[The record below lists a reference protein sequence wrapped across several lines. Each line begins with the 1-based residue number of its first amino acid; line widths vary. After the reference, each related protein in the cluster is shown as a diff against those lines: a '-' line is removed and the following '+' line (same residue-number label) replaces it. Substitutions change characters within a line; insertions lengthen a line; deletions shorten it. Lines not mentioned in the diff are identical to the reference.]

1 MFNRLIGAWK
11 SRQANRIAGRLEKS
25 LRVCL
30 VSVADEEGELNSD
43 ISDDDFVLA
52 YIFGMVLANLE
63 SIGKEKDTSVA
74 ALALRQTF
82 ENLFGRGQKL
92 AELCAALAKRDDED
106 FKYAAHLGYSD
117 ARKFSPSRSGTPTGL
132 IEHLKFYRE

>member
-1 MFNRLIGAWK
+1 LFNRLIGAWK
-11 SRQANRIAGRLEKS
+11 LRQANRIAGRLEKS

-30 VSVADEEGELNSD
+30 VSVTDEDGELNSN

-52 YIFGMVLANLE
+52 YIFGMVLASLE
-63 SIGKEKDTSVA
+63 SIGKEKDARFA

-82 ENLFGRGQKL
+82 ENLFGQGQKL

-106 FKYAAHLGYSD
+106 FKHAAHLGYSD
-117 ARKFSPSRSGTPTGL
+117 VRKFLPRSSGTATGL
-132 IEHLKFYRE
+132 VEHLKLYRE

>member
-11 SRQANRIAGRLEKS
+11 LRQANRIAGRLKKS
-25 LRVCL
+25 VGVCL
-30 VSVADEEGELNSD
+30 VSVADEDGELISD

-63 SIGKEKDTSVA
+63 SMGKAKDTRVA

-82 ENLFGRGQKL
+82 ENLFGQGQKL

-106 FKYAAHLGYSD
+106 FKHAAHLGYSD
-117 ARKFSPSRSGTPTGL
+117 VRKFLPSSSGTPTGL
-132 IEHLKFYRE
+132 IEHLKSYRD

>member
-11 SRQANRIAGRLEKS
+11 LRQANRIAGRLEKS

-30 VSVADEEGELNSD
+30 VSVTDEDGELKSD

-52 YIFGMVLANLE
+52 YIFGMVLASLE
-63 SIGKEKDTSVA
+63 SIGKEKDARFA

-82 ENLFGRGQKL
+82 ENLFGQGQKL

-106 FKYAAHLGYSD
+106 FKHAVHLGYSD
-117 ARKFSPSRSGTPTGL
+117 VQKFLPSSSGTPTGL

>member
-1 MFNRLIGAWK
+1 LFNRLIGAWK
-11 SRQANRIAGRLEKS
+11 LRQANRIAGRLKKS
-25 LRVCL
+25 VGVCL
-30 VSVADEEGELNSD
+30 VSVADEDGELISD

-63 SIGKEKDTSVA
+63 SMGKAKDTRVA

-82 ENLFGRGQKL
+82 ENLFGQGQKL

-106 FKYAAHLGYSD
+106 FKHAAHLGYSD
-117 ARKFSPSRSGTPTGL
+117 VRKFLPSSSGTPTGL
-132 IEHLKFYRE
+132 IEHLKSYRD